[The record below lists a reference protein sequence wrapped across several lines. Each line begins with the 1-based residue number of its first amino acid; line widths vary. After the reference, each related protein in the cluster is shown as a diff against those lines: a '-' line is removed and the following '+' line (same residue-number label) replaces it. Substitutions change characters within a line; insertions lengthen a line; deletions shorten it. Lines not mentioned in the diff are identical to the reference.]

1 MGIYLVLFFFDF
13 VFERFI
19 EWSFLY
25 RKEFY
30 KLINVSKIFLKFDFI
45 KNKYEFYLYDLII
58 CNIW

>member
-13 VFERFI
+13 VFKKFI
-19 EWSFLY
+19 EWGFLY

-45 KNKYEFYLYDLII
+45 KVFVCCYK
-58 CNIW
+58 